1 MDAMEEKYVTKT
13 ECFSHRTELEKANKE
28 QDIILTK
35 LDTEV
40 HILKKIMYSILG
52 VLISGFAGTIFS
64 ILSIGR

>member
-1 MDAMEEKYVTKT
+1 MEEKYVTKT

-28 QDIILTK
+28 QDIILTR